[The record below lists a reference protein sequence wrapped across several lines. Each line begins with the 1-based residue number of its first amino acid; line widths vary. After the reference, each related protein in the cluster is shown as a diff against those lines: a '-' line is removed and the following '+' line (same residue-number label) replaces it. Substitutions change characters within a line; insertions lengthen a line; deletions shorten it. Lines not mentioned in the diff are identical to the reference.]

1 MTNAKFLTKKLI
13 SLLLVLCLVVPLFS
27 VGFGPLADEIKDV
40 LTVESSAASTDDIST
55 INYRSG
61 GYHYYYHQSGAT
73 FVSKIEVRSKSQWAV
88 TTNLAKDIK
97 NAGYYY
103 PTDVDLN
110 DGAGG
115 YYIKFGFGM
124 SDDPKVAYTKMAISS
139 DQTADI
145 ASSPSWPAYYRFSLS
160 GKTYDVTW
168 EKSSTNDLN
177 QEAGG
182 AYLYFCNTHDTRV
195 GKPLTFIYAVNN
207 EGSSAANGNYAR
219 YLNNSSVA
227 DLNQD
232 AGGDYIHLAQEDGA
246 QSNRACH
253 DNHAYVNTT
262 GTTDVSDEL
271 EELQMTYNQYND
283 YYVSGRYTT
292 ASYNALGTA
301 LNNALNCINDY
312 SDYYSSSFT
321 AATMSSY
328 QQAIIDA
335 AENLAINVYYD
346 AATNGGTTSKTS
358 DTMVVGIDDSGA
370 YQFITTNTASKDGW
384 AYSGWSTDKN
394 AITGGSSVIV
404 GYNSTI
410 YAIFSRRINFQ
421 FSYYTRTG
429 SPTQRIIPLIFY
441 NAQTTGEITSAA
453 GVDNIKRNGGTFT
466 ILGFRDDKDAVN
478 VPEVALNTAYT
489 LNEADLA
496 ENTYVYYAIY
506 ERHDHTLAF
515 DANKGENAPAA
526 LTATQYLNAGGTITE
541 NTFTIP
547 AEIPTRNGYTFRGWS
562 ETKAGAVAYHPG
574 DSVKIDVDMTLYAIW
589 TPTDYTIT
597 FDTDGGEELEP
608 KTYTYESAERL
619 NVIPEKTGYTFSQKW
634 IVTEAEGTWTKDTVV
649 EYNTALRR
657 NTGNVTLK
665 AQWIPNTDTPY
676 TVYHMKQT
684 ADGTDYEAHLIE
696 TFKGTTASEITV
708 ADFAKTLTGFTYSKA
723 KVGDTDV
730 TTAEIAADGTL
741 AVYLYYNRNSY
752 NVTLNTAEHIT
763 EATGAG
769 SYLHGSEA
777 TVSAICPP
785 GYAVE
790 GWYDAD
796 GNLVS
801 SASTYTFVVNDNV
814 TLTPKAHELHYTVT
828 FNDGSTLE
836 YSFGEVGFSLGA
848 DEKAGYTFAGWKFE
862 VVGDRSNNWTEV
874 FTDGVIDAD
883 EPFASELL
891 YGDVSVEPVWTAN
904 EYTVTFDVDGGE
916 EITAITYTIESTDE
930 LPTPE
935 KTGYMGVAW
944 TVKQADEDGNWA
956 LGSDAAL
963 GSSLEGKYGNV
974 VLKAEYNSVSYT
986 LSFNA
991 ASGIVSPAF
1000 MIYNTAGEVQ
1010 RPEGGE
1016 GVLPTPT
1023 RPGYTFNGWLCTEI
1037 GEESNW
1043 VVNEKYAAGLSLVG
1057 KTGLAKFTA
1066 TWTANSYALSVIE
1079 SNAVFNGATGE
1090 NVATAGTDYTAT
1102 LSAENGYKLFNK
1114 ISVKIGGKEAANKKD
1129 FTYTSTDG
1137 YKTATL
1143 TIKGASI
1150 AGDIVVTPIVSVV
1163 NYSITYNQVLSNHA
1177 FPTTYNIESDAIVI
1191 GAPAR
1196 PGYEF
1201 AGWTGDGID
1210 EAVDSITITAGSTG
1224 DKTFTANW
1232 EKIYTLRFVTSDAG
1246 YIAPIKYKAGDEIV
1260 VPAVSLEGAK
1270 FLYWTASGAWTDEVV
1285 NPGTLTDRTGDATLT
1300 AVFAYATSYK
1310 VEEYFMDTEGNY
1322 GTPTTTVIDDVYTGT
1337 EVSAEF
1343 KTYEGFTAD
1352 AENSILTGTV
1362 LDEGALALKLYYTR
1376 NQYEVIVETD
1386 DGIESVEGVGKYYYE
1401 QAVTLK
1407 AITKPGYSVK
1417 EWSGDYESEEAVI
1430 GFTVGL
1436 ADVNL
1441 KVTTENNN
1449 YTVSFEVDVEG
1460 VEAPDEIAYVRGES
1474 VTLPEIEKAGY
1485 DMYWCLSVDEGAWT
1499 AGNIA
1504 PGTYD
1509 NMYGSVVLTAVWVAC
1524 DDTAYT
1530 VEEYFQNIENDEYS
1544 EPVIKTKNGTTDTT
1558 VAVPDAYDGFKTPLA
1573 SELTINGIG
1582 DTVVKYYYERN
1593 TYTVTYK
1600 IAEDKEVVE
1609 YKYQQAIV
1617 PHADIEMT
1625 GYRFDGWDAEF
1636 AETMPAEDL
1645 VYTADLEKLVYTISF
1660 YNVIGEAMPSIRYT
1674 ITDDIALPQGVTPG
1688 YSINWNLEVA
1698 SGNWTTGE
1706 YKPGQIDAGKYGD
1719 VRFKADN
1726 IANNA
1731 NYTVTY
1737 VFEEADGTLGTGYPK
1752 ELTGITGEL
1761 VAAPEAKEGYVT
1773 PLASKKL
1780 IKGDGTTAV
1789 TYIYY
1794 RDSYTI
1800 AYEIFDEVTEKTY
1813 KYGEEVVAIADPSF
1827 NGYTF
1832 NGWVD
1837 EEGNTATIVTTMPS
1851 NHLTYKADF
1860 TAIEYNVTFDVDGG
1874 SAVENITYDITE
1886 TVTLPEPTKENYS
1899 FIGWL
1904 VVSADGNWKVDEEI
1918 SDVFSGRYGNVA
1930 LKALWTNLT
1939 ADYTVETYFMDVEG
1953 NYGEA
1958 TTETFNG
1965 YVADDATYEMVAV
1978 EGFTADADRSVLSAK
1993 IAADGSTTLKAY
2005 YARNKYTVTVAVS
2018 PEDKGTIAG
2027 AGEYYYGAPVAINV
2041 TVADHYTVSVW
2052 NGIEASG
2059 TSASFTMP
2067 MENVAITVAIAPVVY
2082 TFTVDGV
2089 ASDYTVEDEIE
2100 IPAVTN
2106 GAYVFDG
2113 WVLTAGADSNWTQD
2127 EIVTGNKL
2135 TGKYG
2140 NVSIESQW
2148 TEITYTLAY
2157 DVNEGV
2163 MPTTYYTP
2171 AGEYTVST
2179 IIVLP
2184 TPTREGYSFAGW
2196 DVIKEN
2202 ADNCNWEDIVVR
2214 NSDNIGSGH
2223 YGDVTLKARWTPLNV
2238 EVYIEHY
2245 IQYTYSDEYIIIDK
2259 HAEYYEAGAEL
2270 TVADMVDEFAKDEEG
2285 KYSFVKVQVNGE
2297 DADDDTTVAITTE
2310 TVTTISLY
2318 YDRDSHNV
2326 TVTYVTPDGV
2336 EAPAPYVG
2344 AFRFEQKY
2352 NVKSPDV
2359 VGHTPSSYAVAGTM
2373 DVADVEATITYTPTV
2388 YDLTVKYVYEGNKV
2402 AAESA
2407 KLEVAYGS
2415 SYSVTSPVIEGY
2427 TASVEVVEGTMGADD
2442 LTVTVVYTINTNK
2455 LTINYV
2461 YADGT
2466 TAAQSYV
2473 ADLAYGVEYNVKSA
2487 EVAGYKTEQLYVSG
2501 VMAATDVTIN
2511 VVYNPNVYTVIFRD
2525 YDGTEIARQSVEHGK
2540 AATAPADPVRAD
2552 DDKFSYTFKGW
2563 SADFSAITED
2573 TVITAEYTST
2583 NLSTG
2588 EVDDGDD
2595 GETDDSFFGKLKAFF
2610 QRIIKFFRVLFMIT

>member
-1 MTNAKFLTKKLI
+1 MTNAKKLTKKML
-13 SLLLVLCLVVPLFS
+13 SMLLVLCMVVPLFS
-27 VGFGPLADEIKDV
+27 SAFSPLAAELKDA
-40 LTVESSAASTDDIST
+40 LTVESSAASTTDIST

-73 FVSKIEVRSKSQWAV
+73 FVSSVYVVSKSQWS
-88 TTNLAKDIK
+88 TTNLANKVKD
-97 NAGYYY
+97 AGYYY
-103 PTDVDLN
+103 PNDEDLN

-124 SDDPKVAYTKMAISS
+124 STDPKVAYTKMAISS
-139 DQTADI
+139 NETANID
-145 ASSPSWPAYYRFSLS
+145 STTSWPAYYRFSLS
-160 GKTYDVTW
+160 GKTYNVTW

-177 QEAGG
+177 EDAGG

-195 GKPLTFIYAVNN
+195 GKPLTFIYAVN
-207 EGSSAANGNYAR
+207 GGDSSSANGNYAR

-227 DLNQD
+227 DLNQS

-253 DNHAYVNTT
+253 DNHKYVNTT

-312 SDYYSSSFT
+312 SDYYSSSYT

-346 AATNGGTTSKTS
+346 ATTNGGTTSKTS
-358 DTMVVGIDDSGA
+358 DTMIVGIDDSGA

-410 YAIFSRRINFQ
+410 YAIFSRRVNFQ

-453 GVDNIKRNGGTFT
+453 GVDNIKRYGGTFT

-478 VPEVALNTAYT
+478 VPEVALSTAYT

-496 ENTYVYYAIY
+496 ESTYIYYAIY

-547 AEIPTRNGYTFRGWS
+547 NKIPTRNGYTFQGWS
-562 ETKAGAVAYHPG
+562 ETKAGAVAYQPG
-574 DSVKIDVDMTLYAIW
+574 DTVTLDVDMTLYAIW
-589 TPTDYTIT
+589 GPTDYTIT
-597 FDTDGGEELEP
+597 FDTDGGDELEA
-608 KTYTYESAERL
+608 KTYTYESTEKLNER
-619 NVIPEKTGYTFSQKW
+619 PTKQGYTFNNTW
-634 IVTEAEGTWTKDTVV
+634 IVTEAEGTWTKDAVI
-649 EYNTALRR
+649 EYGTALRR
-657 NTGNVTLK
+657 NIGNVTLK
-665 AQWIPNTDTPY
+665 AQWTPNTDTPY

-696 TFKGTTASEITV
+696 TFKGTTASEITA
-708 ADFAKTLTGFTYSKA
+708 ADFAKTLTGFTYSEA
-723 KVGDTDV
+723 KVDDTVV
-730 TTAEIAADGTL
+730 TTAEIAADGSL
-741 AVYLYYNRNSY
+741 VVYLYYNRNSY

-763 EATGAG
+763 EVSGAG

-801 SASTYTFVVNDNV
+801 SSTTYTFIVNDNV
-814 TLTPKAHELHYTVT
+814 TLTPKAQELHYTVT
-828 FNDGSTLE
+828 FNDGRTLE

-848 DEKAGYTFAGWKFE
+848 DEKAGYTFAGWKFT
-862 VVGDRSNNWTEV
+862 VDGDRINNWTTV

-904 EYTVTFDVDGGE
+904 EYSVTFDVDGGE
-916 EITAITYTIESTDE
+916 AIDAITYTIESTDE
-930 LPTPE
+930 IPTPE
-935 KTGYMGVAW
+935 KTGYEGVAW
-944 TVKQADEDGNWA
+944 TVKEADEDGNWTVGA
-956 LGSDAAL
+956 DVAL
-963 GSSLEGKYGNV
+963 GSSLSGKYGNV

-1000 MIYNTAGEVQ
+1000 MIYNTAGDVQ
-1010 RPEGGE
+1010 RPSGVD

-1037 GEESNW
+1037 GEDSNW

-1066 TWTANSYALSVIE
+1066 TWTANAYDLSVTD
-1079 SNAVFNGATGE
+1079 SKAVFNGVTGA

-1102 LSAENGYKLFNK
+1102 LSAANGYKLFNK

-1137 YKTATL
+1137 FKTATL

-1150 AGDIVVTPIVSVV
+1150 AGDIVVTPIVNVV
-1163 NYSITYNQVLSNHA
+1163 DYTITYNQVLSNNA

-1191 GAPAR
+1191 DAPTR
-1196 PGYEF
+1196 PGYAF
-1201 AGWTGDGID
+1201 VGWTGDGID
-1210 EAVDSITITAGSTG
+1210 EAVETITIAAGSTG
-1224 DKTFTANW
+1224 DKTYTANW
-1232 EKIYTLRFVTSDAG
+1232 EKIYTLRFDTSGAG
-1246 YIAPIKYKAGDEIV
+1246 YIAPVKYKAGDELVISE
-1260 VPAVSLEGAK
+1260 VSKEGAK

-1285 NPGTLTDRTGDATLT
+1285 NPGTLTNRTGDATLT

-1322 GTPTTTVIDDVYTGT
+1322 GTPNTTVIDNIFAGT
-1337 EVSAEF
+1337 EVTAEF
-1343 KTYEGFTAD
+1343 NTYEGFTAD

-1376 NQYEVIVETD
+1376 NQYEVKVEAD
-1386 DGIESVEGVGKYYYE
+1386 EGIASVEGAGTHYYGA
-1401 QAVTLK
+1401 AVSLK
-1407 AITKPGYSVK
+1407 AIPNPGYSVK
-1417 EWSGDYESEEAVI
+1417 GWTGDYESDEAVLE
-1430 GFTVGL
+1430 FTLGL
-1436 ADVNL
+1436 ADVNV
-1441 KVTTENNN
+1441 KVTSENNN
-1449 YTVSFEVDVEG
+1449 YTVGFAVDVEG
-1460 VEAPDEIAYVRGES
+1460 IEAPAEIAYVRGDS

-1485 DMYWCLSVDEGAWT
+1485 DMYWCLSVDEGTWT

-1530 VEEYFQNIENDEYS
+1530 VKEYFQNIENEEYA
-1544 EPVIKTKNGTTDTT
+1544 EPVIKTKNGTTDTV
-1558 VAVPDAYDGFKTPLA
+1558 VAVPDAYDGFKMPLA
-1573 SELTINGIG
+1573 SALTINGAG
-1582 DTVVKYYYERN
+1582 DTVVEYYYVRN

-1600 IAEDKEVVE
+1600 IADKKEVVE

-1617 PHADIEMT
+1617 PHADVVMT
-1625 GYRFDGWDAEF
+1625 GYRFDGWDASF

-1645 VYTADLEKLVYTISF
+1645 VYTADLEKLVYTVSF
-1660 YNVIGEAMPSIRYT
+1660 YNVIGEAVAAINYT
-1674 ITDDIALPQGVTPG
+1674 ITDDIILPHGVTPG
-1688 YSINWNLEVA
+1688 YSINWNLETA
-1698 SGNWTTGE
+1698 SGNWTAGE
-1706 YKPGQIDAGKYGD
+1706 YAPGQIDAGKYGD

-1726 IANNA
+1726 IPTNA
-1731 NYTVTY
+1731 KYTVTY
-1737 VFEEADGTLGTGYPK
+1737 VFEQNNGTLNTGYRK
-1752 ELTGITGEL
+1752 EKTGITGEL
-1761 VAAPEAKEGYVT
+1761 VAAPENVDGYVT
-1773 PLASKKL
+1773 PMASKKL

-1794 RDSYTI
+1794 LDSYTI
-1800 AYEIFDEVTEKTY
+1800 AYEIFDEVTTKAY
-1813 KYGEEVVAIADPSF
+1813 KFGAEVEAFADPSF

-1832 NGWVD
+1832 KGWVD
-1837 EEGNTATIVTTMPS
+1837 EEGNAATIVTTMPS
-1851 NHLTYKADF
+1851 KHLTYKAQFEVIKYD
-1860 TAIEYNVTFDVDGG
+1860 VTFDVDGG
-1874 SAVENITYDITE
+1874 SAVENINYDITE

-1899 FIGWL
+1899 FVGWQ
-1904 VVSADGNWKVDEEI
+1904 VATATGNWKLDDVVDG
-1918 SDVFSGRYGNVA
+1918 VFSGKYGDVS

-1939 ADYTVETYFMDVEG
+1939 ADYTVETYFMDIEG

-1965 YVADDATYEMVAV
+1965 YVADDAIYEMTAV
-1978 EGFTADADRSVLSAK
+1978 EGFAADADKCVLSAK

-2005 YARNKYTVTVAVS
+2005 YARNKYTVSTAVS
-2018 PEDKGTIAG
+2018 SDDKATITG
-2027 AGEYYYGAPVAINV
+2027 AGEYYFGAPVTIDV
-2041 TVADHYTVSVW
+2041 TVADHYTVAVW

-2067 MENVAITVAIAPVVY
+2067 MENVSVTVGIAPVVY

-2089 ASDYTVEDEIE
+2089 ASDYTIEDEIE

-2106 GAYVFDG
+2106 GAFVFDG
-2113 WVLTAGADSNWTQD
+2113 WILTADAESNWTQD
-2127 EIVTGNKL
+2127 EIVTGKKL

-2140 NVSIESQW
+2140 NVSIVSQW
-2148 TEITYTLAY
+2148 TEIKYTFAY
-2157 DVNEGV
+2157 DVNGGE
-2163 MPTTYYTP
+2163 MPTTNYTP

-2184 TPTREGYSFAGW
+2184 TPTKDGYSFAGW
-2196 DVIKEN
+2196 DVIKED

-2214 NSDNIGSGH
+2214 NSDNIGSGR
-2223 YGDVTLKARWTPLNV
+2223 YGDVTLKARWTALNV
-2238 EVYIEHY
+2238 DVYIEHY
-2245 IQYTYSDEYIIIDK
+2245 VQYTYSDEYLMNSK
-2259 HAEYYEAGAEL
+2259 YTTQYESGAEL
-2270 TVADMVDEFAKDEEG
+2270 TVDEIVAAFAKEEAG
-2285 KYSFVKVQVNGE
+2285 KYHFVKALVNGE
-2297 DADDDTTVAITTE
+2297 EVSGDTTV
-2310 TVTTISLY
+2310 TVSADKVTSFALY
-2318 YDRDSHNV
+2318 YDLDAHKV

-2336 EAPAPYVG
+2336 EAPAQYVG
-2344 AFRFEQKY
+2344 EFLYGQKF

-2359 VGHTPSSYAVAGTM
+2359 YGHAASSIGYSGTM
-2373 DVADVEATITYTPTV
+2373 DTEDLAVTIEYTPAAYDITV
-2388 YDLTVKYVYEGNKV
+2388 NYKYSTGKLAKASVT
-2402 AAESA
+2402 ES
-2407 KLEVAYGS
+2407 VTYGD
-2415 SYSVTSPVIEGY
+2415 SYSIVSPDLDGY
-2427 TASVEVVEGTMGADD
+2427 TPSLAVVEGIMGGEDIEVD
-2442 LTVTVVYTINTNK
+2442 VIYGLNTHTLTV
-2455 LTINYV
+2455 NYV

-2466 TAAQSYV
+2466 VAAEAFV
-2473 ADLAYGVEYNVKSA
+2473 AEFEFGYEYNVKSA
-2487 EVAGYKTEQLYVSG
+2487 VIDGHNASSNYVSG
-2501 VMAATDVTIN
+2501 TMPDEDVVLTVTYSPIT
-2511 VVYNPNVYTVIFRD
+2511 YTVIFRD
-2525 YDGTEIARQSVEHGK
+2525 FDGTDISVQHIVYGD

-2552 DDKFSYTFKGW
+2552 DENYSYTFKGW
-2563 SADFSAITED
+2563 SAEFDIITED
-2573 TVITAEYTST
+2573 IVITAEYIST
-2583 NLSTG
+2583 NLNTG
-2588 EVDDGDD
+2588 EVSGDED
-2595 GETDDSFFGKLKAFF
+2595 VDDSFFGKIKAFF
-2610 QRIIKFFRVLFMIT
+2610 ERIINFFKVLFAIT